1 LKGTQKCGTFKIP
14 TSTDTLIKNV
24 TYLAAN
30 KKQLINTQPSFMQK
44 TKLLFV
50 FLFVSQF
57 ILAQSIFP
65 TQVKDLHPSY
75 RSCFTNDASDFFE
88 TGVTNNKLVFRAYNN
103 FVTPPDTNNLNL
115 ELFVSDGTNSGTTLL
130 KEINPNGSSYL
141 NSFYTFNNKVYFYAY
156 DGITDG
162 MWVTNGSSNGT
173 NLLKNIRFRAFYN
186 NLYLP
191 NVFEIDSLH
200 FIFAADTTATKTNLY
215 ISDGTTAG
223 TQLLKDFDPSNFISH
238 ADPGHFVRVA
248 NNRVVFTAKTASLGE
263 ELYVTD
269 GTAAGTTLLMDINPG
284 TADMLT
290 WNDGFTQFHSD
301 GQRAYFFANDGVHGA
316 ELWTSDG
323 TIAGTMMVKDIN
335 VGIGKSLKS
344 LSGFATLNG
353 FTYFIANTPTNGTEL
368 YKTDGTTA
376 GTSMVFD
383 FRPGVNSGVAESI
396 VALNNKLIFAGT
408 IDGGETNV
416 YALEPSTNATQS
428 LINLLAFNPPI
439 ASDPFGPTL
448 LKENIFCD
456 KLYFNKSY
464 FASPNL
470 SGFQIAVTD
479 GLLTGTGIITDSLPA
494 VNSTIIN
501 FAYWGSSF
509 AELNNQLLYRGKDL
523 AGGWELYK
531 IPLCAEPNTTV
542 DIKYTTQNQ
551 SNQISIFP
559 NPSKESFK
567 INIADFDE
575 NLQLDV
581 YDISGKTVLQKKLTT
596 STNTIIHQLNAGVYF
611 IKIGNQKNTNFMKL
625 VVTE

>member
-1 LKGTQKCGTFKIP
+1 
-14 TSTDTLIKNV
+14 
-24 TYLAAN
+24 
-30 KKQLINTQPSFMQK
+30 MQK
-44 TKLLFV
+44 IKLTLFSLLV
-50 FLFVSQF
+50 HQMAF
-57 ILAQSIFP
+57 AQSIFP
-65 TQVKDLHPSY
+65 TQVKDLHTGY

-88 TGVTNNKLVFRAYNN
+88 AGVTNGKLVFGAYNSFVSPNDTIN
-103 FVTPPDTNNLNL
+103 FNR
-115 ELFVSDGTNSGTTLL
+115 ELFISDGTNSGTSLL
-130 KEINPNGSSYL
+130 KEINPNGTSYL
-141 NSFYTFNNKVYFYAY
+141 NSFYTFNNKVYFYAN
-156 DGITDG
+156 DGVTDG
-162 MWVTNGSSNGT
+162 MWVTDGSSNGT

-186 NLYLP
+186 NLQLP

-200 FIFAADTTATKTNLY
+200 FIFAADTTPTKTNLY

-223 TQLLKDFDPSNFISH
+223 TQILKDFNPTNVISN

-248 NNRVVFTAKTASLGE
+248 NNKVVFTAKTASLGE

-284 TADMLT
+284 TPDMLT

-323 TIAGTMMVKDIN
+323 TVAGTMMVKDIN
-335 VGIGKSLKS
+335 VGAGKSLKS
-344 LSGFATLNG
+344 LSAFTTLNG

-396 VALNNKLIFAGT
+396 VALNNKLIFSGT

-416 YALEPSTNATQS
+416 YALDPANNTTQS
-428 LINLLAFNPPI
+428 LMNILTFNPPI
-439 ASDPFGPTL
+439 PSDPFGPTL

-464 FASPNL
+464 FANPNL

-479 GLLTGTGIITDSLPA
+479 GLLAGTGIIADSIPL

-509 AELNNQLLYRGKDL
+509 AEVNNQLLYRGKDL

-542 DIKYTTQNQ
+542 NVKLIPEIKYHNIT
-551 SNQISIFP
+551 IFP
-559 NPSKESFK
+559 NPSTESFTLS
-567 INIADFDE
+567 IADFNE
-575 NLQLDV
+575 SLQLEV
-581 YDISGKTVLQKKLTT
+581 YDISGKVVLQK
-596 STNTIIHQLNAGVYF
+596 TINSSVIVIPHELNAGVYF
-611 IKIGNQKNTNFMKL
+611 IKIGNQKNTEVFKF